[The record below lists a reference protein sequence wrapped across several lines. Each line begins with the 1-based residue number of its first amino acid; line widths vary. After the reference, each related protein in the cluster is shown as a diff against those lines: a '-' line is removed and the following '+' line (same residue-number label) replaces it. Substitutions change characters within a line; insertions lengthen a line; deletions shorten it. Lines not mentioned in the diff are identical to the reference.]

1 MAQKYRTPACIY
13 STFTTLLFTT
23 LILLAAPSAA
33 HADEINYS
41 EWLPEA
47 TTSIKNLEAEVTS
60 TRPEK
65 AEIDTLS
72 DDIKTLNQIR
82 SNAQQ
87 CITDTDSQLL
97 KVTED
102 LTTLGEPLT
111 RESPEVISKR
121 SSLTAQQKALD
132 KQLSSCKLLQLQ
144 SQDLI
149 KSINQ
154 LQQGILAQ
162 QLSARTPDI
171 ITVVVQNLKAPAVA
185 WQYSIDF
192 LRAQYQQ
199 LKSISQKQL
208 LALILLAGGS
218 VFMGVILKR
227 KLGTITPTP
236 TQTEDSVY
244 AFGLAVRTSLAHAL
258 PVLLP
263 VATTAAFL
271 SIALPLSPLPFLT
284 KTSYILGIYFSL
296 IVLINILLS
305 PAPPAQTYL
314 TRPDQLSRRFARKL
328 KVLLTL
334 IVIGFLLFTGEF
346 RTDMSDPV
354 YYLNRGIYSIILII
368 NLISLLWMVRL
379 FSWSILSHR
388 SRLFLSLILSISL
401 IAELAGYRN
410 LSFFVVSGL
419 LATSLSLGLTLLIH
433 RLIKDLCDGLDE
445 GRLSWQKKL
454 RRRAEL
460 KKGDQFPGLIW
471 VRIIIFTVLWGG
483 FVLLALNIW
492 RLTDPW
498 LAVITTYLTDGF
510 QVGSLTVTPTLLAGG
525 ILAYAVVL
533 NLTRYIKV
541 QMLPYGLK
549 YTRLDR
555 GAREAVASLV
565 GYLGVGAAILIAL
578 SVAGVQMQNIAI
590 IAGAL
595 SVGIGFGLQ
604 NIVNN
609 FVSGLIL
616 LFERP
621 VRRGDWIITGDTEG
635 YVKAINIRSTQIETF
650 DRADVIVPNSELIT
664 SKVTNWMLRDPYGR
678 VTIPVGV
685 GYGSDVEKVR
695 DVLLEI
701 ANKNP
706 LVMKDNSLLSKPK
719 VLFRNFGDNSLN
731 FELRF
736 FIRNI
741 DEKLNVISDFN
752 FAIVEAFRRDDI
764 EIPFPQRV
772 ITVANWKNT
781 EETDE
786 QKDSENTGNAE
797 NEKDMKD

>member
-1 MAQKYRTPACIY
+1 MVQKYRITACIH
-13 STFTTLLFTT
+13 SAFTTLLFTT
-23 LILLAAPSAA
+23 LILLAAPLVA
-33 HADEINYS
+33 HADEINYD

-47 TTSIKNLEAEVTS
+47 TVSIKNLGDKIKK
-60 TRPEK
+60 PLPDK
-65 AEIDTLS
+65 ANIDTLS
-72 DDIKTLNQIR
+72 SDIKALNLIR
-82 SNAQQ
+82 SKAQQ
-87 CITDTDSQLL
+87 CITDVEAQLL

-102 LTTLGEPLT
+102 LATLGEPMD
-111 RESPEVISKR
+111 RESPEVINKR
-121 SSLTAQQKALD
+121 SSLIAQQKALD

-149 KSINQ
+149 KFINQ
-154 LQQGILAQ
+154 LQQSILAR
-162 QLSARTPDI
+162 QLSARSPDI
-171 ITVVVQNLKAPAVA
+171 ITVVVENLKAPAVA
-185 WQYSIDF
+185 WQDSIDF
-192 LRAQYQQ
+192 LRAQHQ
-199 LKSISQKQL
+199 LKSLSPEQF
-208 LALILLAGGS
+208 LALMLLAGS
-218 VFMGVILKR
+218 SMLMGIFLKR
-227 KLGTITPTP
+227 KLGTVTPAP

-244 AFGLAVRTSLAHAL
+244 GFGLAARTSMARAL
-258 PVLLP
+258 PLLLP
-263 VATTAAFL
+263 VAATAAFF
-271 SIALPLSPLPFLT
+271 SITLPLSPLPFLT

-296 IVLINILLS
+296 IILINILLS

-314 TRPDQLSRRFARKL
+314 AHPDELSRRFARKL

-334 IVIGFLLFTGEF
+334 VVIGFLLFTGEF
-346 RTDMSDPV
+346 RAGMSEAV

-379 FSWSILSHR
+379 FSWSILSPR
-388 SRLFLSLILSISL
+388 SRLFLSLLL
-401 IAELAGYRN
+401 GVTLLAELAGYRN
-410 LSFFVVSGL
+410 LSFFVVSGV
-419 LATSLSLGLTLLIH
+419 LATAFSLGITLLVH

-445 GRLSWQKKL
+445 GRHGWQKNL
-454 RRRAEL
+454 RQRAEL
-460 KKGDQFPGLIW
+460 KENDQFPGLIW
-471 VRIIIFTVLWGG
+471 VRIVIFTVLWGG

-498 LAVITTYLTDGF
+498 LAVITTYLTNGF
-510 QVGSLTVTPTLLAGG
+510 QIGSLTVTPALLAGG

-541 QMLPYGLK
+541 QMLPHGLK

-555 GAREAVASLV
+555 GAREAVASLI
-565 GYLGVGAAILIAL
+565 GYLGVGIAILIAL

-695 DVLLEI
+695 DVLLKI
-701 ANKNP
+701 ANNHP
-706 LVMKDNSLLSKPK
+706 MVMKDHPQLAKPK
-719 VLFRNFGDNSLN
+719 VLFRSFGDSSLN

-736 FIRNI
+736 FIHNI
-741 DEKLNVISDFN
+741 DEKLNVTSDFN

-772 ITVANWKNT
+772 ITVANGKNT
-781 EETDE
+781 DDSKDREDTEDVKDE
-786 QKDSENTGNAE
+786 REPKDQ
-797 NEKDMKD
+797 